1 MYEDKEGG
9 VVCGMLDAG
18 RWCTSIP
25 ELLFG
30 CDLGGAQ
37 QQLKHRFWLVAAC
50 TADRSCRQTDTDG
63 QTQELVVTTVV
74 RCEGSAKINLMQF
87 THISIRANI
96 LLKINCLYYEWCR

>member
-37 QQLKHRFWLVAAC
+37 QQLKHRDFGWSQRVPLIAAV
-50 TADRSCRQTDTDG
+50 DRLIQTDRHRG
-63 QTQELVVTTVV
+63 VGCYYCSTV
-74 RCEGSAKINLMQF
+74 
-87 THISIRANI
+87 
-96 LLKINCLYYEWCR
+96 